1 MITIKKG
8 NIFTSQCKTIVN
20 TVNCVGVMGAGIAFE
35 FKLRYP
41 AMFDKYASLC
51 ERRLLKIGQLWLY
64 QAEEGH
70 YQFDNVLSFP
80 TKNNWKDPSTLQYLE
95 LGLKKFIDTYKEK
108 GITSIAFPILGAG
121 KGGIEAEVSL
131 LLMKSYLNQCDIDIE
146 IWQYDPAAKDDL
158 YDQIKMRFS
167 KLTDE
172 QVKQQIGIRSD
183 VLKKVRIAFENE
195 NINSIASLSQQKGIG
210 QVTLTKLFEF
220 CTKPKPAEQEPLL
233 KQPSLL

>member
-1 MITIKKG
+1 MITVKTG

-51 ERRLLKIGQLWLY
+51 EKRLLKIGQLWLY
-64 QAEEGH
+64 QADEGH

-80 TKNNWKDPSTLQYLE
+80 TKNNWKDPSTIQYLE
-95 LGLKKFIDTYKEK
+95 LGLQKFIDTYKEK
-108 GITSIAFPILGAG
+108 GITSIAFPVLGAG
-121 KGGIEAEVSL
+121 KGGIDAGVSL
-131 LLMKSYLNQCDIDIE
+131 SLMKSYLSQCDIDIE
-146 IWQYDPAAKDDL
+146 IWQYDPTAQDDL
-158 YDQIKMRFS
+158 YSQIKARFLA
-167 KLTDE
+167 LTDD

-183 VLKKVRIAFENE
+183 VLKKIRTAFNNE
-195 NINSIASLSQQKGIG
+195 SINSIASLSQQKGIG
-210 QVTLTKLFEF
+210 QVTLKKLFES
-220 CTKPKPAEQEPLL
+220 CTSPKPAEQPPCY